1 MSCDSRPSPEW
12 AETGTGSGA
21 EGARTAVP
29 KAIAMKPHPITK
41 GILPLTREFFDWL
54 QSSPRTEWLLQA
66 GPIARQMNED
76 AKHDPEGIEH
86 E

>member
-1 MSCDSRPSPEW
+1 MTPD
-12 AETGTGSGA
+12 
-21 EGARTAVP
+21 
-29 KAIAMKPHPITK
+29 PI
-41 GILPLTREFFDWL
+41 PQPFFDWL
-54 QSSPRTEWLLQA
+54 QSSARTDWLLKA